1 MKYLPI
7 VLLIAIS
14 FALSAQT
21 EKGATP
27 ISPSTVHR
35 PPSTEIFAVVVGI
48 SDYQDESIPD
58 LRFADKD
65 ALAFAG
71 FLQSPAG
78 GSLDE
83 DHLQVL
89 INEQATHAQ
98 FARALDWLWEVAGE
112 NDRAIIYFS
121 GHGDVE
127 KKSLTQ
133 SGFLLCWDA
142 PARVYMAGG
151 AFPLSMLQE
160 VISTISI
167 QNKAKVTMIADAC
180 RAGKLSGSNVS
191 GSQLTNSNLARQYAN
206 EIKILSC
213 QPDEYSIEGEQWGG
227 GRGAF
232 SYHLLNG
239 LYGLADG
246 NSDGTVSLTE
256 IDRYLEDH
264 VTVEVAPQNQLPM
277 TIGNGREKLYDVFP
291 ELLAKVKEE
300 KIGQLPLFA
309 ATDSRGFEEDVL
321 AQADSGVVKLYEA
334 FKKSLADKQ
343 FLEPAN
349 ACADFYYDKLSQEPQ
364 LERLHSS
371 LRRNYAAAL
380 QDDAQQVL
388 NIILKSGLTEKVL
401 KNVEASV
408 IYKHYPDY
416 LERAAELLGAEHY
429 MYQLLQARKH
439 FFEGKMQ
446 KIREVSRASYHKAL
460 SLQPDMA
467 HAMVELIRN
476 FEADQLDS
484 AKHYFE
490 KATDLVPSWIEPY
503 IAMGYYYNWI
513 LKQPKK
519 QLEMLNLAGQI
530 DSTSVLVWY
539 EKSRYYSRLEIN
551 YPLAEKWLLKTVEG
565 VGADICFPCVYNNL
579 GALYIQTNRFDQA
592 EQAYK
597 KAIQFDSTF
606 TTAYINLGDIANRLN
621 RTEEAEQYLKK
632 ALQIDSTFIPAIYN
646 LGNISLKARRY
657 EEAEKY
663 FKKGLIIDSMSWVA
677 NYGLADFY
685 MARQDWEEALPLV
698 QKAIELAPSFV
709 HLQVSLGNIYT
720 HLPDYFE
727 LAAPT
732 LNKAL
737 ETDPDLSYTH
747 ICLAQLA
754 LKNKDLEDAWR
765 YLEQGLE
772 KDVSKAQIK
781 LENLKS
787 NPDFAAIKKEPRWN
801 ALMEKYFPEE
811 FKN

>member
-1 MKYLPI
+1 
-7 VLLIAIS
+7 
-14 FALSAQT
+14 
-21 EKGATP
+21 
-27 ISPSTVHR
+27 
-35 PPSTEIFAVVVGI
+35 
-48 SDYQDESIPD
+48 
-58 LRFADKD
+58 
-65 ALAFAG
+65 
-71 FLQSPAG
+71 
-78 GSLDE
+78 
-83 DHLQVL
+83 
-89 INEQATHAQ
+89 
-98 FARALDWLWEVAGE
+98 
-112 NDRAIIYFS
+112 
-121 GHGDVE
+121 
-127 KKSLTQ
+127 
-133 SGFLLCWDA
+133 
-142 PARVYMAGG
+142 
-151 AFPLSMLQE
+151 
-160 VISTISI
+160 
-167 QNKAKVTMIADAC
+167 
-180 RAGKLSGSNVS
+180 
-191 GSQLTNSNLARQYAN
+191 
-206 EIKILSC
+206 
-213 QPDEYSIEGEQWGG
+213 
-227 GRGAF
+227 
-232 SYHLLNG
+232 
-239 LYGLADG
+239 
-246 NSDGTVSLTE
+246 
-256 IDRYLEDH
+256 
-264 VTVEVAPQNQLPM
+264 
-277 TIGNGREKLYDVFP
+277 
-291 ELLAKVKEE
+291 
-300 KIGQLPLFA
+300 
-309 ATDSRGFEEDVL
+309 
-321 AQADSGVVKLYEA
+321 
-334 FKKSLADKQ
+334 
-343 FLEPAN
+343 
-349 ACADFYYDKLSQEPQ
+349 
-364 LERLHSS
+364 
-371 LRRNYAAAL
+371 
-380 QDDAQQVL
+380 
-388 NIILKSGLTEKVL
+388 
-401 KNVEASV
+401 
-408 IYKHYPDY
+408 
-416 LERAAELLGAEHY
+416 
-429 MYQLLQARKH
+429 
-439 FFEGKMQ
+439 
-446 KIREVSRASYHKAL
+446 
-460 SLQPDMA
+460 
-467 HAMVELIRN
+467 
-476 FEADQLDS
+476 
-484 AKHYFE
+484 
-490 KATDLVPSWIEPY
+490 
-503 IAMGYYYNWI
+503 
-513 LKQPKK
+513 
-519 QLEMLNLAGQI
+519 MLNLAGQI